1 MHRHQE
7 ILCMHSA
14 EYQPMQVYMHAET
27 LRASNGLFICIYKEY
42 KHYGHSACSATVL
55 NSSDMIA
62 IAIYNPHL
70 FTPSLLG
77 VWNRTC
83 LGLPSNWLNN
93 SSGKFLRGLM
103 LYTPCCLHHCH
114 ASWLP
119 PFLPSCTCIVLCT
132 SRMARV

>member
-1 MHRHQE
+1 VFPAKLKESDNKTAFMLSRLRCIDTRE

-27 LRASNGLFICIYKEY
+27 LRASIGLFICIYKEY

-55 NSSDMIA
+55 NSSDIIA

-93 SSGKFLRGLM
+93 SSGMLFLYLWLGL
-103 LYTPCCLHHCH
+103 H
-114 ASWLP
+114 
-119 PFLPSCTCIVLCT
+119 
-132 SRMARV
+132 